1 METHTIQAL
10 AAITDEGLFERI
22 ATAVLRL
29 VPDYEGLAHTGINA
43 AGKTRKSPVD
53 GLRFLGEGGT
63 RLILAHHTI
72 TAPESLARKWLL
84 DPATVKQ
91 RSGSKS
97 PLPAAGDVVKTIE
110 IVASERT
117 STPQLAVTL
126 ILTTNQEPD
135 EALIRKVVAVGRTSN
150 VTIDVW
156 TRSRIAAKLDTDPN
170 GQFIRRKLLGI
181 DAELLSRSL
190 LDELS
195 AASIAAFDAGDDLA
209 TRVARELDGRL
220 VTSLSPVTF
229 LAAPSGSGKTVA
241 SHKALQARQAAGGVA
256 LIIPHIALEQAL
268 TLDQAVMT
276 ALHQLHPSLMPGQN
290 VFTLFSEEDPLFL
303 LIEDV
308 SRSSQPQRLIELLAS
323 WAPKAESNATS
334 PWRALCPV
342 WPHLLGGVR
351 SQLQDRIAAMTLRP
365 EPMTLDEA
373 TSLVSACARRAH
385 DVLEEHQ
392 ARKIAA
398 ALGSDPLL
406 IALNRDWVAPRPERV
421 IESFVN
427 DALSRLQAGSGLIT
441 AELRAAMIAL
451 GQTML
456 EHRALDPAWNEI
468 LRWNLGPETI
478 AAIRALAKEGEIL
491 RVEGSTPDAPLRFRH
506 DRVRDW
512 LLVTAMLQL
521 ERQGMCSDATLADPA
536 LAEIVGAALVRAGAP
551 DALRDRIQAIAP
563 LALFHGLRVAPVGI
577 TPTRSIAE
585 AAMAWLRNP
594 ANHGTSTETL
604 RWQAMVAIEAVEGAF
619 MLELIR
625 LFQREWPMG
634 MVARLRNGDVGGGV
648 ALSARYELSRVAY
661 WTRDALVAASA
672 RRREMVE
679 QLIAQI
685 DGDDNKVEKRCWA
698 LIEFADV
705 FGEPALAPALERLWA
720 RDESRTDSLGIYLWA
735 TARCATPETAARL
748 LDPVC
753 AAWGQ
758 LSDKPKE
765 NRMPSP
771 RSELAAYDIRFGF
784 ERAVPVGA
792 LDYFIERAKQP
803 DLSWEIEYLLHG
815 VDHPTAILFE
825 IDRGAE
831 RLRAGD
837 NSYTFNNHAREHWG
851 RGIDEWG
858 TPMSQ
863 PSRDVV
869 LELWQDVSQ
878 DVHRRRAAFDF
889 WAASRSTVDLAI
901 LRAAADDQHLGER
914 ILRHRL
920 MRGDTLAT
928 PALIDRLDGEG
939 GMYWWSYVRYVWSGS
954 LYQALDRALAREA
967 AKPLPDENGQYEI
980 GSTLTRPLMRLP
992 PSHAEP
998 MLLRYWDKFGGTMH
1012 FVQAALYIATPK
1024 LLALAAS
1031 TIAASPEPA
1040 KLFTHFTM
1048 HYGLN
1053 TVGEVGI
1060 IREAQIRA
1068 LSPYLSILRPE
1079 DIRDLGEACHKMAWF
1094 DLRREVI
1101 DPHLLPADLAKPETL
1116 RYALDETLEHPHSA
1130 WIEHKIDDLRKADV
1144 SWANLCAELRSW
1156 LATQPSANALES
1168 AKHTIL
1174 YAGDADDVATLDVWP
1189 GTDEEFRLA
1198 VKTDLLFAIR
1208 RRNRN

>member
-1 METHTIQAL
+1 METQTIQAL

-29 VPDYEGLAHTGINA
+29 VPEYEGLAHTGINA
-43 AGKTRKSPVD
+43 GGKTRKSPVD
-53 GLRFLGEGGT
+53 GLCFLGEGGS

-72 TAPESLARKWLL
+72 TVPESLERKWLL
-84 DPATVKQ
+84 DPATVRQ
-91 RSGSKS
+91 RPGSKS
-97 PLPAAGDVVKTIE
+97 PLPAAGDVIKTIE
-110 IVASERT
+110 IVATERV

-126 ILTTNQEPD
+126 ILATNQEPD
-135 EALIRKVVAVGRTSN
+135 EALIRKVVAVGRASN

-156 TRSRIAAKLDTDPN
+156 TRSRIAAKLDTDPH

-195 AASIAAFDAGDDLA
+195 AASIAAFDAGDDST
-209 TRVARELDGRL
+209 TRVARALDARL
-220 VTSLSPVTF
+220 TTGMGPVTF

-241 SHKALQARQAAGGVA
+241 SHKALQACQASGGVA

-268 TLDQAVMT
+268 TLNQAVMT

-290 VFTLFSEEDPLFL
+290 VFTLFSEEDPLL
-303 LIEDV
+303 LLMEDV
-308 SRSSQPQRLIELLAS
+308 SRSSQPHRLIELLAS
-323 WAPKAESNATS
+323 WAPKAESNDIS
-334 PWRALCPV
+334 PWRVLCPV

-373 TSLVSACARRAH
+373 TALVSVCALRAH
-385 DVLEEHQ
+385 DLLEEHQ

-427 DALSRLQAGSGLIT
+427 DALSRLQAGAGLI
-441 AELRAAMIAL
+441 AAGLRAALNTL
-451 GQTML
+451 GEAML
-456 EHRALDPAWNEI
+456 EHRSLDPAWNEV
-468 LRWNLGPETI
+468 LRWDLAPETI
-478 AAIRALAKEGEIL
+478 EGIRALAKEGEIL
-491 RVEGSTPDAPLRFRH
+491 RIEGSAPNAPLRFRH

-512 LLVTAMLQL
+512 LLVTAMLHL
-521 ERQGMCSDATLADPA
+521 ERQGLCADSTLADPA

-551 DALRDRIQAIAP
+551 DALKDRVQAFAP

-577 TPTRSIAE
+577 KRIVSIAE

-594 ANHGTSTETL
+594 ANHGRSSETL
-604 RWQAMVAIEAVEGAF
+604 RWEAMVALEAVEGAF
-619 MLELIR
+619 MLELIS
-625 LFQREWPMG
+625 LFLREWPMG
-634 MVARLRNGDVGGGV
+634 LVARLRNGDVEGGV
-648 ALSARYELSRVAY
+648 ALSARYELGSVTY

-672 RRREMVE
+672 RRPEMVE
-679 QLIAQI
+679 DLIAEI
-685 DGDDNKVEKRCWA
+685 DGDNNKVAKRRWA
-698 LIEFADV
+698 LIEFAGV
-705 FGEPALAPALERLWA
+705 LGEPMLAPALERLWA
-720 RDESRTDSLGIYLWA
+720 RDESRADNLGIYLWA
-735 TARCATPETAARL
+735 MARCATSETAAQL

-758 LSDKPKE
+758 LSDKPKK
-765 NRMPSP
+765 NLPSP
-771 RSELAAYDIRFGF
+771 RNELAAHAIRSGF
-784 ERAVPVGA
+784 ELAVPVGA
-792 LDYFIERAKQP
+792 LNYFIERAKQP
-803 DLSWEIEYLLHG
+803 DLSWDIEYMLHG

-825 IDRGAE
+825 INRSAE
-831 RLRAGD
+831 RLRSGD
-837 NSYTFNNHAREHWG
+837 NSYTFNRQARDHWE
-851 RGIDEWG
+851 RGIEGWG

-863 PSRDVV
+863 SSRDVV
-869 LELWQDVSQ
+869 LELWQDVRQ
-878 DVHRRRAAFDF
+878 DLHRRRAAFDF
-889 WAASRSTVDLAI
+889 WAVSRSTADLTI
-901 LRAAADDQHLGER
+901 LRAAADDDHLAEQ
-914 ILRHRL
+914 ILRQRL
-920 MRGDTLAT
+920 LRGDTLAI
-928 PALIDRLDGEG
+928 PALIERLDGER
-939 GMYWWSYVRYVWSGS
+939 GMYWWFYVRYVWSGS
-954 LYQALDRALAREA
+954 LYKALDRALAREA

-998 MLLRYWDKFGGTMH
+998 LLLRYWDKFGETMK

-1024 LLALAAS
+1024 LLAMAAS
-1031 TIAASPEPA
+1031 SIAASPAPA
-1040 KLFTHFTM
+1040 KLFLHFTI

-1053 TVGEVGI
+1053 TTSEVGI

-1068 LSPYLSILRPE
+1068 LAPYLGILRPE
-1079 DIRDLGEACHKMAWF
+1079 DVRDLGDACNKMGWF
-1094 DLRREVI
+1094 DLRRELI
-1101 DPHLLPADLAKPETL
+1101 DPHMLPADLAKPEAL
-1116 RYALDETLEHPHSA
+1116 RCALDETLEHPHSA

-1144 SWANLCAELRSW
+1144 SWDKLCAELRSW

-1168 AKHTIL
+1168 AKHMIL
-1174 YAGDADDVATLDVWP
+1174 YAGDANDLATLDVWP
-1189 GTDEEFRLA
+1189 GTDEEFRSA

-1208 RRNRN
+1208 RRNRK